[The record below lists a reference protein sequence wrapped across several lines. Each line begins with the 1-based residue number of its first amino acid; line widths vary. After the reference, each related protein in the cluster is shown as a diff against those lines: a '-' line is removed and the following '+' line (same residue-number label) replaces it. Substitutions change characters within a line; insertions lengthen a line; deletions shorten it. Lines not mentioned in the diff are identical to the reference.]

1 MKILFLKVNQKRLI
15 SNLKNE
21 FINKIIK
28 WFITQLKNLNKLIK
42 SVRANSKNKFINSR
56 KSSVSI
62 K

>member
-42 SVRANSKNKFINSR
+42 SVSAKFEKQIY
-56 KSSVSI
+56 KQ
-62 K
+62 